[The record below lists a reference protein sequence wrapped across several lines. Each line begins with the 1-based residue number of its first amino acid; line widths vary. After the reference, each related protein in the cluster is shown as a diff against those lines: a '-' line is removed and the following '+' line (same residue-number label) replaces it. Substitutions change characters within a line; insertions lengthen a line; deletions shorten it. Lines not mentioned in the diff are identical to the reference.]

1 MTKIDFFNAPHL
13 LAQMNQD
20 YTDKHKN
27 NINSAA
33 YLQGLK
39 ENKDS
44 DYWFDK
50 AILGDM
56 EVSDDTANLN
66 RYKKCL
72 KRNLDHY
79 PAMYNTA

>member
-13 LAQMNQD
+13 LVQMNQD

-27 NINSAA
+27 NINSAL

-56 EVSDDTANLN
+56 E
-66 RYKKCL
+66 
-72 KRNLDHY
+72 
-79 PAMYNTA
+79 